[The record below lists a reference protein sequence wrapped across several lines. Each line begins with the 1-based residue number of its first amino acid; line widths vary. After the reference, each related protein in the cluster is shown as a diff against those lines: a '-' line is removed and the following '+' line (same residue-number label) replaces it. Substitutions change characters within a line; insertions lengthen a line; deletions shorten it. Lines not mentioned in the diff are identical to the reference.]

1 MATTTNGQQTTAAA
15 TEAAAPQSIIIE
27 RLERLTAPIAIVG
40 VTPLISHN
48 WSEKAKR
55 MMLEKQQSS
64 AQRKK
69 DRRDPQADYEAS
81 FYRLPDGNAGMPA
94 TAFKSAIAE
103 AARFYSG
110 ITIVALKTALFVK
123 GEGPEQLVRIDGDV
137 GMFEATVR
145 NQTGVADLRYR
156 PMFWPWSA
164 TLLIEYLPSML
175 DETSLVNLVDASGR
189 NGVGDWRPSSPKSRT
204 GTYGTYEVK
213 I

>member
-175 DETSLVNLVDASGR
+175 DEASLVNLVDASGR